1 MDGGDLVCF
10 FSHRVDCLKPITMG
24 YQLAT
29 AHVRKGGCQDI
40 GDTEIKDM
48 IMAVAMEEAVPAWRE
63 KVPIC
68 VCVLYC
74 LLCISRFIFL
84 I

>member
-1 MDGGDLVCF
+1 MDGGDLFCF
-10 FSHRVDCLKPITMG
+10 CPHRVDCLKPITMG

-63 KVPIC
+63 KVMMHAR
-68 VCVLYC
+68 
-74 LLCISRFIFL
+74 LLFDVYASRVS
-84 I
+84 

>member
-1 MDGGDLVCF
+1 
-10 FSHRVDCLKPITMG
+10 MG

-63 KVPIC
+63 KVTMHAR
-68 VCVLYC
+68 
-74 LLCISRFIFL
+74 LLF
-84 I
+84 

>member
-1 MDGGDLVCF
+1 MF

-63 KVPIC
+63 KVTMHA
-68 VCVLYC
+68 
-74 LLCISRFIFL
+74 LLLF
-84 I
+84 

>member
-1 MDGGDLVCF
+1 
-10 FSHRVDCLKPITMG
+10 MG